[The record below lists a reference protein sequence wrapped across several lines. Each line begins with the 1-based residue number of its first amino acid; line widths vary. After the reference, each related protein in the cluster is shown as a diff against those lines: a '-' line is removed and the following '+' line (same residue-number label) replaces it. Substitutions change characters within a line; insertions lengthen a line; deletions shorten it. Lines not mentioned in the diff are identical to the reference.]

1 MHLLD
6 FLKNEEKKV
15 EYVELIY
22 DLIFVYIIGR
32 NNSLVDH
39 IANGFIAP
47 DAFITYVLCTLITI
61 QIWYL
66 TTLFINRYGDNGAA
80 EYIGLFINMYLLYY
94 MADGTRL
101 NWQAHFYS
109 YNIAW
114 MLILVNI
121 LVQYYLKYRKTVR
134 ETPWESSNI
143 RFFMYMLLAMIA
155 VIGVGILL
163 YAPTGLPLTPLA
175 MFVGILFTIFGRS
188 PLDLMAVDFPHLAE
202 RVMLYVV
209 FTFGEMIIV
218 AGSYFSGGFNFSTV
232 YFSGCAFLI
241 VVGLFMSYGFM
252 YDKLLNREMSV
263 NGNTYM
269 LLHIFIIFSLSC
281 LTMALEFMREDEI
294 ALIPKIIFLV
304 SSFVIYYVCIFA
316 LAPFLKGY
324 DGHLE
329 CFRDFAVSLV
339 VFILFMLAAYKVPR
353 VNIAI
358 SVLMTFNIWFL
369 EYRYWKRLCEEGLA
383 E

>member
-1 MHLLD
+1 MLD

-32 NNSLVDH
+32 NNSLVSH
-39 IANGFIAP
+39 ITNGFIDP

-101 NWQAHFYS
+101 HWQAHFYR

-143 RFFMYMLLAMIA
+143 KFFMYLLLAMIA
-155 VIGVGILL
+155 VIGIGILL
-163 YAPTGLPLTPLA
+163 YALTGLPLSPLA
-175 MFVGILFTIFGRS
+175 MVAGILFTILGRS
-188 PLDLMAVDFPHLAE
+188 RLDLMAVDFPHLTE

-218 AGSYFSGGFNFSTV
+218 VGSYFSGGFNFSTV

-252 YDKLLNREMSV
+252 YDKLLDRDMSV

-294 ALIPKIIFLV
+294 ALIPKIVFLV
-304 SSFVIYYVCIFA
+304 SSFVIYYICIFA
-316 LAPFLKGY
+316 LAPFLKGF
-324 DGHLE
+324 DGHLS

-339 VFILFMLAAYKVPR
+339 VFVLLMIAAYKVPR

-369 EYRYWKRLCEEGLA
+369 EYRYWKRLREEGLA